1 MLEAR
6 GPHSQMGAEP
16 GGADAHDRV
25 AIVGLD
31 GVARAKAD
39 FTPRALPVVGN
50 AAPLLQPEARVSSG
64 RVFYADGAG
73 VVREL
78 TRSGVKPV
86 ATFPLK
92 AQQEISF
99 GVSPDGVHLEAS
111 RYSYPPLNPNST
123 DMSNMFL
130 SSTYRYELLAASNGG
145 DTRQLKAISGSYEVT
160 REPDVVG
167 WDAAGPIATRD
178 TAFGTQQGTQGRT
191 LSGHAVRLDGS
202 GNAGTVLGGPDCS
215 VASIGADVLLCV
227 DDLQTVYSVRRADG
241 TAIWALPAR
250 PQGNYYAFVVL
261 SPDRARLAFT
271 GGVRGRDGS
280 TLTLPANFNPEGWLD
295 NQTLIG
301 ITGESNQQEMA
312 IVRLSSP
319 TKLDDLGFKGE
330 FIGVLP

>member
-1 MLEAR
+1 MRRLLSLGLLLLAACGPPGTATQGSPTPSTAASGRASATPGEVQFVVLEAR

-50 AAPLLQPEARVSSG
+50 AAPLLQPEARVSGG

-73 VVREL
+73 IVREL

-99 GVSPDGVHLEAS
+99 GVSPDGAHLEAS

-145 DTRQLKAISGSYEVT
+145 DT
-160 REPDVVG
+160 
-167 WDAAGPIATRD
+167 
-178 TAFGTQQGTQGRT
+178 
-191 LSGHAVRLDGS
+191 
-202 GNAGTVLGGPDCS
+202 
-215 VASIGADVLLCV
+215 
-227 DDLQTVYSVRRADG
+227 
-241 TAIWALPAR
+241 
-250 PQGNYYAFVVL
+250 
-261 SPDRARLAFT
+261 
-271 GGVRGRDGS
+271 
-280 TLTLPANFNPEGWLD
+280 
-295 NQTLIG
+295 
-301 ITGESNQQEMA
+301 
-312 IVRLSSP
+312 
-319 TKLDDLGFKGE
+319 
-330 FIGVLP
+330 